1 MTGTSTSGAVVL
13 PSFSTIFAPTSSCFV
28 NVALISVSALSAPV
42 ASLAAIPLW
51 TGTESTAFD
60 TAEDADSESQ
70 EGETDPPGNNN
81 SGWYSSNCFLLS
93 MVEKK
98 ETRGNY
104 VCVF

>member
-1 MTGTSTSGAVVL
+1 MAGTSTSGAVVL
-13 PSFSTIFAPTSSCFV
+13 PSFSTIFAPTSSCSV
-28 NVALISVSALSAPV
+28 NVALISVLSAPV

-70 EGETDPPGNNN
+70 EGETDPPGNNI

-98 ETRGNY
+98 KRGAIMY
-104 VCVF
+104 VSFDF